1 MHSDTYL
8 NAMKEA
14 RTTVSGKSDLMM
26 SGLIQELIFWKFFTY
41 FLVSQSESE
50 QYKSE
55 EGLISWQ
62 KSMRVISN

>member
-26 SGLIQELIFWKFFTY
+26 SGLIQELIF
-41 FLVSQSESE
+41 
-50 QYKSE
+50 
-55 EGLISWQ
+55 
-62 KSMRVISN
+62 

>member
-1 MHSDTYL
+1 L

-14 RTTVSGKSDLMM
+14 STTVSGKSDLMM

-55 EGLISWQ
+55 EGLI
-62 KSMRVISN
+62 

>member
-14 RTTVSGKSDLMM
+14 STTVSGKSDLMM

-50 QYKSE
+50 QDKSE